1 MKNNLKEMRDR
12 RIFTLTL
19 LVFIAVGRLQTL
31 NVRVDMRANEYGNMA
46 LFYMTSFLGT
56 AGVIFSGFHLEKAR
70 LLQFLGK
77 NSLIILVLHYPV
89 IRMLKAVVYYFT
101 QVSLDETYGS
111 LLWSALYT
119 GMTLLVMVPCI
130 FLLNRYPIVLGRKK
144 CN

>member
-1 MKNNLKEMRDR
+1 
-12 RIFTLTL
+12 
-19 LVFIAVGRLQTL
+19 
-31 NVRVDMRANEYGNMA
+31 
-46 LFYMTSFLGT
+46 MTSFLGT
-56 AGVIFSGFHLEKAR
+56 AGVISAAFTLKSKASPIPR
-70 LLQFLGK
+70 Q

-130 FLLNRYPIVLGRKK
+130 F
-144 CN
+144 C